1 MLGCC
6 GDFSAVLV
14 QGAAAREQAAG
25 AVGAGSL
32 GMCSGGDESAS
43 SHSPQFFWPGL
54 PYSNII
60 KKDMA
65 KDEMKEAR
73 EELEKDGVSFF
84 PFIFYLG
91 YLHVAYQK
99 DAVLTHV
106 RK

>member
-1 MLGCC
+1 
-6 GDFSAVLV
+6 
-14 QGAAAREQAAG
+14 
-25 AVGAGSL
+25 
-32 GMCSGGDESAS
+32 
-43 SHSPQFFWPGL
+43 
-54 PYSNII
+54 
-60 KKDMA
+60 MA